1 MIKEGRYHNIKRKM
15 MKIKKVMF
23 TIYLKK
29 MMKIKKSKF
38 KTDWILEKD
47 DDIE

>member
-1 MIKEGRYHNIKRKM
+1 M
-15 MKIKKVMF
+15 MKIKKAMF

-38 KTDWILEKD
+38 TTDWILEKD
-47 DDIE
+47 DEIE